1 MCQFYIDHTQFNVTI
16 FFYTLSLHSS
26 TWHFIKRKWLF
37 HNATSIAKRVVAK
50 DNNKLT
56 GLQFRMA
63 KLDSRETPR
72 GEVISASGN

>member
-1 MCQFYIDHTQFNVTI
+1 MLP
-16 FFYTLSLHSS
+16 FFFIPFPYTLLLGISS
-26 TWHFIKRKWLF
+26 KGNVF

-63 KLDSRETPR
+63 KLDSRATPR